1 MSSGL
6 IEISPAI
13 FGFVTVGLFSLYYLG
28 GGREF
33 FTIISKRFPP
43 LVLYSFVFIVSG
55 FLAQR
60 FYQPVIEFFISSD
73 KKVSDQ
79 SKLIVTI
86 ISGFVVNSIF
96 RYLSNQ
102 KEKKETATLFCNNIN
117 SQVISLAAIN
127 QWLIL
132 KNLDQIDGYVEI
144 CKTRLVSNQ
153 YHKDSFNKIG
163 IYNHQEIELISRY
176 SSSLDRCLNSIERL
190 LLDFRAKKE
199 GSANQGSSLKRDT
212 LIWVFPSE
220 NGCKT
225 YPVGQKLKA
234 FRDKLS
240 RLKLIPANQTPYR
253 QKFKYEPSNFV
264 FVTLKI
270 DLIISILLGYV
281 LVYTLEIHSK
291 SQNNEKNLS
300 EFVEDYKKA
309 INSLKQMFDCSH
321 FYILDNCIANDLV
334 ENLKYIR
341 FQYNLVN
348 STSIDE
354 TEIYICRL
362 SNKTIIREV
371 SNQDILLQ
379 IISFIDNSE
388 SIVSFGESEQKAI
401 NNSKQ
406 KLKQHLLN
414 HKYDENQA
422 EDIIQ
427 SCKTVTEIISP
438 WGGNISLWNQVAI
451 LKSKR

>member
-6 IEISPAI
+6 IEIFPAI
-13 FGFVTVGLFSLYYLG
+13 FGFVTVGFFSLYYLG

-60 FYQPVIEFFISSD
+60 FYQPVIEFFIEFFMSSD
-73 KKVSDQ
+73 IEVSDQ

-117 SQVISLAAIN
+117 SQVISLATIN

-132 KNLDQIDGYVEI
+132 EYLDQIEGYVEI

-199 GSANQGSSLKRDT
+199 GSANQ
-212 LIWVFPSE
+212 
-220 NGCKT
+220 
-225 YPVGQKLKA
+225 
-234 FRDKLS
+234 
-240 RLKLIPANQTPYR
+240 TPYR
-253 QKFKYEPSNFV
+253 QKFKYEPLNFF

-291 SQNNEKNLS
+291 SQNNEKNLY
-300 EFVEDYKKA
+300 EFIEDYKKA

-321 FYILDNCIANDLV
+321 FYILDNFIANDLV

-354 TEIYICRL
+354 REIYICRL
-362 SNKTIIREV
+362 SIKTIT
-371 SNQDILLQ
+371 NPDILLW
-379 IISFIDNSE
+379 IISSK
-388 SIVSFGESEQKAI
+388 SIVSFGESEQEAI
-401 NNSKQ
+401 NNSKH
-406 KLKQHLLN
+406 KLKQHLRN
-414 HKYDENQA
+414 PNFDENQA

-427 SCKTVTEIISP
+427 NCKTEIISP